1 MNDYRSSIFTLKG
14 HLCDVSVTC
23 VTFKR
28 RGTFF
33 FDRART
39 VSFVWHSPMTTRP
52 TRIRTQSQLLALA
65 LLVSISTAHL
75 GYSQAAEGT
84 GIISGR
90 LYDEATGMGLV
101 GVAVA
106 LPPSDRTTTS
116 DQQGKYQ
123 FSKLPEGA
131 YTLEA
136 SKDGFQGVRS
146 TELTI
151 TSKEDIS
158 FDSALKAIPP
168 AKTGG
173 TDEVVQLEAFTVVA
187 ETGDAAD
194 AAGFT
199 ALRQNA
205 AVSVDILS
213 AKDMG
218 KFTGSNVADLLIRV
232 PGVSMAR
239 GGFAVIRGLSERYNV
254 TTFDNLVLPS
264 ADPERQSVQLDLF
277 PSALLESLM
286 VRKNFSA
293 DLPGNTTGGAIQVYS
308 SPIPIKRY
316 AKITVGIRASEDQLK
331 GDEFQSYR
339 TSGDAD
345 LFALG
350 TQDRLEMP
358 QVGIAPTLPGN
369 TYQTKPQ
376 AASVQAGDFPL
387 GKKVLLAFGD
397 RIESETKADRA
408 WGYNVAL
415 AYDSKYENR
424 LEHNRRSSV
433 TNGSMATG
441 SANPMPAPPLP
452 NSFTQNITGI
462 DYYESISSAQ
472 VQEGGLFALGYNLDA
487 FNQFKLVGFLSQSGD
502 DKAAFRKP
510 SVAVG
515 SPIYNGDTTNSSEP
529 GVINSR
535 NSLYYRER
543 TLGTLALSGTHTFN
557 DFNGATL
564 EWQLAGIYADQIEP
578 DRRDTDFAYD
588 LNYDGLGNY
597 DGTGLYTYSSLR
609 FFRETRERQKV
620 GDVVYTQPVSV
631 PILSKDVIIKSG
643 VGSAA
648 TSRTY
653 KDRAIDSS
661 SPIYNVSPTNEFL
674 PDSSPDAFYRTY
686 LLKPN
691 GPAVRGSRDL
701 DYVFTSFQIPIG
713 AVKFVPG
720 VRVERSDLQSI
731 GGGVNAGSP
740 QDTSF
745 NFYNVARNQEILRA
759 DPARVAGR
767 NISADIERTDA
778 LPAFS
783 ATYKLVESMNLRA
796 AWSQTVARPSLR
808 EIGNY
813 FTSDPDDRTQ
823 HGNAFL
829 QYSEIN
835 NFDLRWEWFGE
846 KGDLLAVSGFYK
858 IVADPIEKITLRNGL
873 NSIDLDTW
881 INNPSEAKIKGIEFE
896 ARKSLAFIDDFFS
909 GTSVGGNITFL
920 SATVERT
927 AKELKDK
934 APFFAPDSVPT
945 ERRLYD
951 QPRWLVNADIT
962 QSFKQWGTSITLSA
976 FASDSSLYLIQ
987 STESSTNYDLYNDSF
1002 YRIDLSISQKLSK
1015 QSSIKFS
1022 VGNLADGER
1031 RIVYDPKEAYNT
1043 STIYRTWHPGRTYS
1057 LSYSLDL

>member
-1 MNDYRSSIFTLKG
+1 MATS
-14 HLCDVSVTC
+14 
-23 VTFKR
+23 
-28 RGTFF
+28 
-33 FDRART
+33 
-39 VSFVWHSPMTTRP
+39 P
-52 TRIRTQSQLLALA
+52 TRIRTQRQLLALA

-84 GIISGR
+84 GILSGR

-146 TELTI
+146 TELKI
-151 TSKEDIS
+151 TSKEDVS
-158 FDSALKAIPP
+158 FDSALKAVPP

-316 AKITVGIRASEDQLK
+316 AKITVGIRATEDQLK
-331 GDEFQSYR
+331 GDKFQSYS

-350 TQDRLEMP
+350 TQDRLEFP
-358 QVGIAPTLPGN
+358 KKGTAPTLLGS

-376 AASVQAGDFPL
+376 AASVQPGNFPM

-397 RIESETKADRA
+397 RIESTTKADRA

-424 LEHNRRSSV
+424 TEHNQRSSV

-441 SANPMPAPPLP
+441 SGAAPGKPAPNPF
-452 NSFTQNITGI
+452 SESTTGS
-462 DYYESISSAQ
+462 DFYETISSAQ
-472 VQEGGLFALGYNLDA
+472 VQEGGLVALGYNLNS

-502 DKAAFRKP
+502 DKASFRNPSIKP
-510 SVAVG
+510 G
-515 SPIYNGDTTNSSEP
+515 TPLYTGDLTNNDDYSSI
-529 GVINSR
+529 GSR
-535 NSLYYRER
+535 NTLYYRER
-543 TLGTLALSGTHTFN
+543 TLGSLALSGTHTFT
-557 DFNGATL
+557 DLNGASID
-564 EWQLAGIYADQIEP
+564 WQLANIYADQIEP
-578 DRRDTDFAYD
+578 DRRDTTVLYN
-588 LNYDGLGNY
+588 LNYDGNGDY
-597 DGTGLYTYSSLR
+597 DGTGKYTYGSVR

-620 GDVVYTQPVSV
+620 GDLTYSQPITL
-631 PILSKDVIIKSG
+631 PNLQQDVIVKSG
-643 VGSAA
+643 IGSAV
-648 TSRTY
+648 TTRTY
-653 KDRAIDSS
+653 RDQALDSFDNT
-661 SPIYNVSPTNEFL
+661 YNVSPTNIYL
-674 PDSSPDAFYRTY
+674 PDSSPDVYFTTYTKKAF
-686 LLKPN
+686 
-691 GPAVRGSRDL
+691 GPPVRGSRDI
-701 DYVFTSFQIPIG
+701 DYVFSSIQIPVGKLKI
-713 AVKFVPG
+713 VPG
-720 VRVERSDLQSI
+720 VRIERSALESV
-731 GGGVNAGSP
+731 GGGVNPGSP
-740 QDTSF
+740 SDTSF
-745 NFYNVARNQEILRA
+745 NFYNVARNQQILGV
-759 DPARVAGR
+759 DPAKLLSGG
-767 NISADIERTDA
+767 ISANIQRTDA
-778 LPAFS
+778 LPS
-783 ATYKLVESMNLRA
+783 ITSTYKVGDNMNLRA
-796 AWSQTVARPSLR
+796 AWSQTLARPSLR

-881 INNPSEAKIKGIEFE
+881 INNPSEAKIKGVEFE